1 MELLARD
8 SLRIVHVEDTW
19 RDINGPIGLL
29 LDSVFCSFVFLLAL
43 GMMPFALLILLAD
56 YVISP
61 VWRFIEQTASYRP
74 M

>member
-8 SLRIVHVEDTW
+8 SLRIVHIEDTW
-19 RDINGPIGLL
+19 RDIDGPIGLL
-29 LDSVFCSFVFLLAL
+29 LDGVFCSFVFLVAL

-61 VWRFIEQTASYRP
+61 AWGFIAQAESCRP